1 VNFLFSV
8 FGWGMIGLGV
18 RGVLDDG
25 KGLNIILAFGL
36 GCIIVLLAD
45 LRNTICKSVDEE
57 F

>member
-1 VNFLFSV
+1 MNFLFSV